1 MVNGKFLNS
10 TLSKDIKYN
19 LKKDFPE
26 EGVLFVDFMP
36 TFMDMDLMAKLSYD
50 ISDVL
55 EALSIDYVIAP
66 ESRGF
71 ILGTLVAL
79 RLGANLIPVRKHG
92 KLPEEFISCSQ
103 TYNTEYSVATLD
115 LPKCNLEGKNCIF
128 IDDVY
133 ALGGTYNACK
143 SLVESSGGKM
153 LGGACLYDVGINKND
168 EIITYLTRED
178 IDKHIIE

>member
-1 MVNGKFLNS
+1 MSNRLLSKD
-10 TLSKDIKYN
+10 LSKDIKYN
-19 LKKDFPE
+19 LKKDFPK

-36 TFMDMDLMAKLSYD
+36 TFMDMDLMTRLSYN

-55 EALSIDYVIAP
+55 EALNIDYVIAP

-79 RLGANLIPVRKHG
+79 RLRANLIPVRKHG
-92 KLPEEFISCSQ
+92 KIPEEFVSCSH
-103 TYNTEYSVATLD
+103 TYDTEYSTATLD
-115 LPKCNLEGKNCIF
+115 LPKCDLEGKNCIF

-143 SLVESSGGKM
+143 FLVESSGGKM

-168 EIITYLTRED
+168 EIITYLNRQD
-178 IDKHIIE
+178 IDTHNIY